1 VSRSGAGDALVVDPG
16 DEPERVDRAL
26 EQHGLRCV
34 AILVTHA
41 HYDHVGAVAPLAR
54 SHDCPVYTSGPAA
67 DVLLQIESQVP
78 PGMKPI
84 EPYAAD
90 VRLHGDEVLELA
102 GLRVRCHRAPGHAP
116 GHLVFEVS
124 DPSDGQTALFV
135 GDVIFRGSVGRTDF
149 PGCSWQELEASIL
162 ALYASC
168 PLDAPVLSGHTG
180 PTTLAH
186 ERDTNPFLDAVRA
199 AG

>member
-1 VSRSGAGDALVVDPG
+1 
-16 DEPERVDRAL
+16 
-26 EQHGLRCV
+26 
-34 AILVTHA
+34 
-41 HYDHVGAVAPLAR
+41 
-54 SHDCPVYTSGPAA
+54 
-67 DVLLQIESQVP
+67 
-78 PGMKPI
+78 MKPI

-124 DPSDGQTALFV
+124 DPDDGQTALFV